1 MLRCIHK
8 QSGESGESVL
18 EKKLTEGYEGKD
30 LQKRKIL
37 SLEWKSEGVT
47 DDENGELMKL
57 MEEVSLKE
65 LGEPQ
70 LQRSRLG
77 LCAHP
82 SNPKFGSALHC
93 IYPERREP

>member
-1 MLRCIHK
+1 M
-8 QSGESGESVL
+8 
-18 EKKLTEGYEGKD
+18 
-30 LQKRKIL
+30 
-37 SLEWKSEGVT
+37 T